1 MLENAGRIG
10 FFGLGVSN
18 TSLMGLDRFRGCKI
32 TLRSDGKIDRSV
44 IPRGLNIERIFEGA
58 DAARDIN
65 EDLLFFS
72 PSVRRERAEFAEAR
86 ERGVK
91 FSSDCELFFDENPA
105 PVFAV
110 TGSDG
115 KSTTASILHLLLKQ
129 AGTDNLLIGNIGEGM
144 AVNLGLAKAY
154 VCELSSFML
163 TYLAPKVTRA
173 CITNITPNHLNWHS
187 SLEEYRAAKMRLA
200 QNAEECVLTDGL
212 RVKNPYGIVSLERP
226 LNELMRDYSA
236 EVYYTAKDGYICR
249 NGEMFVAISDIRIK
263 EKHNI
268 LNFMTALATADGY
281 ISKSD
286 AAEVARS
293 FKGLPH
299 RCQLIAKADE
309 IEYYDSSIDST
320 PARTAATLTALG
332 KEVVVI
338 LGGRSKGLDYSIMRD
353 SLSKYAARVVIT
365 GENSHEIYSAI
376 KELNPVIIDDFED
389 AVLKGAE
396 LARGVGV
403 LLLSPASTS
412 YDRFK
417 NYAERGDKFKEIIL
431 KNL

>member
-1 MLENAGRIG
+1 MLENARRIG

-18 TSLMGLDRFRGCKI
+18 ASLMGLDRLRGCKI
-32 TLRSDGKIDRSV
+32 TLRSDCKIDRGI
-44 IPRGLNIERIFEGA
+44 IPSGLNIERIFEGA
-58 DAARDIN
+58 DAAKEIS
-65 EDLLFFS
+65 EDVLFFS
-72 PSVRRERAEFAEAR
+72 PSVRRERDEFMAAR

-91 FSSDCELFFDENPA
+91 FSSDCELFFENNDA

-129 AGTDNLLIGNIGEGM
+129 AGMDNLLIGNIGEGM
-144 AVNLGLAKAY
+144 TANLGLAKAY

-163 TYLAPKVTRA
+163 TYLAPKVKRA

-187 SLEEYRAAKMRLA
+187 SFEEYAEAKMQLA
-200 QNAEECVLTDGL
+200 KAAEECILTDGI
-212 RVKNPYGIVSLERP
+212 RRKNPYGIVSLERS

-236 EVYYTAKDGYICR
+236 EIYYTVKDGYICR
-249 NGEMFVAISDIRIK
+249 GGDKFVAISDIRIRG
-263 EKHNI
+263 KHNI
-268 LNFMTALATADGY
+268 QNFMTALASADGY
-281 ISKSD
+281 IDKSD

-293 FKGLPH
+293 FTGLPH
-299 RCQLIAKADE
+299 RCQHIAKKGDV
-309 IEYYDSSIDST
+309 EYYDSSIDST

-332 KEVVVI
+332 KEVVII
-338 LGGRSKGLDYSIMRD
+338 LGGRSKGLDYSVMQDALR
-353 SLSKYAARVVIT
+353 KYAKAVVLT
-365 GENSHEIYSAI
+365 GENSREIYSAV
-376 KELNPVIIDDFED
+376 KELKPVIIENFEN

-396 LARGVGV
+396 LARGVGA